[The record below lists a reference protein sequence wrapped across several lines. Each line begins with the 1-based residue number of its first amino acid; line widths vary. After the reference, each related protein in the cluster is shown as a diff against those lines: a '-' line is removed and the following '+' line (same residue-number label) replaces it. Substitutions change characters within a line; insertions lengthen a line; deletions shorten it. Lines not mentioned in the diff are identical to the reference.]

1 MVNFV
6 VTKNKTGKEY
16 IMNWKKWLSG
26 LVVAG
31 CLLVGGSIAPL
42 WASEADMIDL
52 LLKKNVITQEEADRM
67 TDKIKSSSQQEKAE
81 IKKELTEDIN
91 NDAAKGDFIP
101 SALKGFKFGTTI
113 YSFWQG
119 QNYFSGANANTN
131 KFVLD
136 RAYLTLTKDVNDW
149 LGMNITADLYND
161 AAPTVTPTVGGTAG
175 TASVTDNNTSYELR
189 FKYVYADLKLFG
201 TSTKIGLVPTPSD
214 AYDGSIYPY
223 RMQGKHLLDVL
234 GVQASADL
242 GIVNQGVFGGYMDS
256 EYLKYGDKS
265 FGGKWGGYM
274 IGLYNGAGYDY
285 TTENNNNKTVSVLVY
300 VRPFPTVSI
309 LQGLQLAYVGTY
321 GLSNKTFTAPA
332 PAGSTTTDYPNWR
345 ANIAQVSLVH
355 PYFAIMGQYYWGE
368 GLKNSTEEKN
378 RKGYLIVGYV
388 RIPGVEKLRVFG
400 KYYTYDPDSDLTATS
415 TTKKN
420 EYSVYVAGLSYDL
433 SKEFTPFISWERENN
448 KEFSSRTDY
457 NRYQI
462 GFQLKF

>member
-1 MVNFV
+1 
-6 VTKNKTGKEY
+6 
-16 IMNWKKWLSG
+16 MNWKKWLSG

-31 CLLVGGSIAPL
+31 CLLVGGSVAPL

-67 TDKIKSSSQQEKAE
+67 TEKIKSSSQQEKAE
-81 IKKELTEDIN
+81 IKKELTEDIKK
-91 NDAAKGDFIP
+91 DAAKGEFIP

-113 YSFWQG
+113 YSFWEG
-119 QNYFSGANANTN
+119 KSYFSGDNANTN

-136 RAYLTLTKDVNDW
+136 RAYVTLTKDVNDW

-161 AAPTVTPTVGGTAG
+161 VANSATSTSTSTITTPPGGTVTTT
-175 TASVTDNNTSYELR
+175 TKTTMTDNNTSYELR

-201 TSTKIGLVPTPSD
+201 TSTKIGVVPTPSD

-256 EYLKYGDKS
+256 DYLKYGDKS

-285 TTENNNNKTVSVLVY
+285 TTENNNNKTVSALVY

-309 LQGLQLAYVGTY
+309 LKGLQLAYVGTY
-321 GLSNKTFTAPA
+321 GLSNKNFAAPA

-345 ANIAQVSLVH
+345 ANIVQASLVH
-355 PYFAIMGQYYWGE
+355 PYFAIMGQYYWGS
-368 GLKNSTEEKN
+368 GLKNSTEEKK
-378 RKGYLIVGYV
+378 RKGYLIDGYV

-433 SKEFTPFISWERENN
+433 SKEFTPFISWERENS